1 MHLFSVRWT
10 LLVCSLSFFTL
21 SFGQLS
27 SYFENGESAARQQ
40 ISSIDGGPG
49 VTQIT
54 YFPYDF
60 VEPRVHNAL
69 DETNALVPFEE
80 YRITKQGE
88 FEIYKRKYKSRY
100 NDELVPQRRYLEVEY
115 KTAVV
120 EGIRIILS
128 AKFSGLE
135 SYVGEFYG
143 GFYIP
148 KIDAKYTESGEVMSH
163 TFMQDKASVQ
173 TKKDPKSRDQLV
185 WLEVNNTVIKDFNK
199 FKAALTKKIT
209 DDRNA
214 RIAFEKRRTSTVFS
228 LKDVNSKEYTSLQ
241 QSIDEAVKRSMK
253 NTNGD
258 LQSNFEVIV
267 KVDTTGKST
276 VDFSSSNPLAESIK
290 SSLSYLNIDEY
301 KENGKYMFTEDRFS
315 YNVSRKAEKGQ
326 VFLKKD
332 QITFKTTNTQ
342 EYQTAV
348 QNEKAMLSSGRGI
361 YDVTVTSA
369 SINSTPST
377 MVNIDT
383 FKSKKS
389 PLAYA
394 VGGLV
399 ILGGAAYYGLV
410 LLVK

>member
-1 MHLFSVRWT
+1 
-10 LLVCSLSFFTL
+10 
-21 SFGQLS
+21 
-27 SYFENGESAARQQ
+27 
-40 ISSIDGGPG
+40 
-49 VTQIT
+49 
-54 YFPYDF
+54 
-60 VEPRVHNAL
+60 L

-80 YRITKQGE
+80 YRISKQGE
-88 FEIYKRKYKSRY
+88 FEVYKRKYKSRY
-100 NDELVPQRRYLEVEY
+100 NDELVPQRRFLEVEY
-115 KTAVV
+115 KTALV

-199 FKAALTKKIT
+199 FKAALTKKMT

-214 RIAFEKRRTSTVFS
+214 RLAFEKRRSSTVFS
-228 LKDVNSKEYTSLQ
+228 FKEVNEKQHSSLQ
-241 QSIDEAVKRSMK
+241 QTIDDAVKRAMK
-253 NTNGD
+253 NTNED
-258 LQSNFEVIV
+258 MQASFDVIV

-276 VDFSSSNPLAESIK
+276 LDFSASNPLAETIK
-290 SSLSYLNIDEY
+290 STLSYLNLDEY
-301 KENGKYMFTEDRFS
+301 KENGEYMFTEDRFS

-332 QITFKTTNTQ
+332 QLIFKTSNSQ

-348 QNEKAMLSSGRGI
+348 QNEKSMLSSGRGI
-361 YDVTVTSA
+361 YDITVSTA

-377 MVNIDT
+377 LVNIDT
-383 FKSKKS
+383 FKAKKS

-410 LLVK
+410 LLGK

>member
-1 MHLFSVRWT
+1 M
-10 LLVCSLSFFTL
+10 
-21 SFGQLS
+21 
-27 SYFENGESAARQQ
+27 
-40 ISSIDGGPG
+40 
-49 VTQIT
+49 TQIT
-54 YFPYDF
+54 YFPFDF

-100 NDELVPQRRYLEVEY
+100 NDELVPQRRFLEVEY
-115 KTAVV
+115 KTVVV

-163 TFMQDKASVQ
+163 TFMQDKASVK
-173 TKKDPKSRDQLV
+173 TKKDPKTRDQLV

-199 FKAALTKKIT
+199 FKSALTKKIT

-214 RIAFEKRRTSTVFS
+214 RIAFEKRRASTVFS
-228 LKDVNSKEYTSLQ
+228 FKDVNSKEYTSLQ
-241 QSIDEAVKRSMK
+241 QSIDEAVNRSMK

-276 VDFSSSNPLAESIK
+276 VDFSSSTPLAESIK
-290 SSLSYLNIDEY
+290 SSLSYLSIDEY

-342 EYQTAV
+342 EYQTAI
-348 QNEKAMLSSGRGI
+348 QNEKTMLSSGRGI

-410 LLVK
+410 LLGK